1 MENKHRLLNQNAKM
15 RFSDRLKTQRKLKGL
30 TQENIAQCLS
40 LTKVSIS
47 RWERGHSIP
56 SGDALNTLATML
68 EVDAEWL
75 LTGKNK
81 NKYEEVTLVDFYKD
95 VYASAGNG
103 SSNGNEATE
112 QYPLPVNIINNE
124 GTKNLCCIRA
134 KGKSMMPVLSDGSI
148 VALNTQKKT
157 IRDGMMYV
165 IRQGDLLRIKILIET
180 PEKIIIRSY
189 NHEFEDEYLMRD
201 SESEED
207 LAIIGQVI
215 WHSSYLG
222 KSKVNK
228 NIFDE

>member
-1 MENKHRLLNQNAKM
+1 M

-30 TQENIAQCLS
+30 TQESIAQCLS

-47 RWERGHSIP
+47 RWERGHSVP
-56 SGDALNTLATML
+56 SGDVLNTLATIL

-75 LTGKNK
+75 LTGN
-81 NKYEEVTLVDFYKD
+81 NNECEGVALVDFYKD

-103 SSNGNEATE
+103 SSNENEVTE
-112 QYPLPVNIINNE
+112 QYPLSVNIVNNE
-124 GTKNLCCIRA
+124 GANNLCCIRVT
-134 KGKSMMPVLSDGSI
+134 GKSMMPVLSDGSI

-165 IRQGDLLRIKILIET
+165 VRQRDLLRVKILIET

-189 NHEFEDEYLMRD
+189 NHEFKDEFIIRS
-201 SESEED
+201 SENADD
-207 LAIIGQVI
+207 LVIIGQVI

-222 KSKVNK
+222 KLKVNK